1 MTHLRAGWIWIDT
14 GETRAEGGRES
25 GKPCGQV
32 QGGGGGRE
40 AREGLRR
47 LSQMVKAAG
56 GPDVGKLRIGAPKIG
71 MDLDIDN
78 VCSDAITPPLCV
90 CVIIESVAEPQEN
103 VF

>member
-1 MTHLRAGWIWIDT
+1 MTRGKR
-14 GETRAEGGRES
+14 ERKEGGRVGSRVVRCRE
-25 GKPCGQV
+25 GE
-32 QGGGGGRE
+32 GGRE

-47 LSQMVKAAG
+47 LSQMVKAAC